1 MKKIALALLTFT
13 SLPVLADDL
22 QEVYQLAASN
32 NGTYLAAVSTYKAAS
47 YGVPIARANL
57 LPTAA
62 LTANTT
68 ANRQSPSTPRDYN
81 SNGYTLT
88 LTQPLLDVGA
98 WYTLSQ
104 ANATYGQ
111 AAITLGLALQ
121 TLIQT
126 TASDYFGVLEAEDQ
140 LRYAQA
146 NQASLKEQL
155 TQTEAQYKVGLKALT
170 DVQSTRASYE
180 SAVASTL
187 AAENSLSN
195 AKETLAA
202 FIGKPTPPLAH
213 LKQDFPLLKP
223 NPQDPNE
230 WVKYGLDNNLA
241 LQYAQFQ
248 TKIDQLGVKVTATT
262 GYLPTIDAVGSYA
275 NTKSNNANPA
285 PDYRTKV
292 ASIGAQLNWSLFS
305 GGSTYASVK
314 QDQYTVQAD
323 QANEEQTRR
332 ETESNVEQAYLNVLS
347 DISQIQAYQQAVVS
361 GQSSLKAMKDG
372 YLVGTRTIVDVLTQ
386 QSNLF
391 ESEQEYA
398 QALYNYLNDSLTLK
412 QQAGSLAPNDI
423 VAINGWLSPE
433 DKPIVTT
440 SIEAKAQAA
449 AQANS

>member
-1 MKKIALALLTFT
+1 MKKITLALLALI
-13 SLPVLADDL
+13 SLPVFAEDLA
-22 QEVYQLAASN
+22 QIYQLAAEN
-32 NGTYLAAVSTYKAAS
+32 NGTYLAAVQTYKAAS

-57 LPTAA
+57 LPSAA
-62 LTANTT
+62 LSANTT
-68 ANRQSPSTPRDYN
+68 GNRQSPGTPRDYN

-88 LTQPLLDVGA
+88 LTQPLLNVGA
-98 WYTLSQ
+98 WYTLAQ

-111 AAITLGLALQ
+111 AAITLGQALQ

-202 FIGKPTPPLAH
+202 FIGKPTPPLAK

-223 NPQDPNE
+223 NPADSNQ
-230 WVKYGLDNNLA
+230 WVQYGLQNNLA
-241 LQYAQFQ
+241 LQSADFQ
-248 TKIDQLGVKVTATT
+248 TQIDQLGVKSTATT
-262 GYLPTIDAVGSYA
+262 GYLPTVNAVGSYA

-285 PDYRTKV
+285 PNYRTKTS
-292 ASIGAQLNWSLFS
+292 SIGAQLSWDLFN

-314 QDQYTVQAD
+314 QGQYTVQAD
-323 QANEEQTRR
+323 QANAEQTRR
-332 ETESNVEQAYLNVLS
+332 ETESNIQQAYLNVLS
-347 DISQIQAYQQAVVS
+347 NISQIQAYQQAVVS
-361 GQSSLKAMKDG
+361 GQASLKAMKAG

-391 ESEQEYA
+391 QSEQQYA

-412 QQAGSLAPNDI
+412 QQAGTLAPQDI
-423 VAINGWLSPE
+423 AAINDWLNPE
-433 DKPIVTT
+433 SLT
-440 SIEAKAQAA
+440 SASQNAPTET
-449 AQANS
+449 NS